1 MKTIYNNPDTYK
13 LVDNQQDYD
22 FVGWMENFTDK
33 TLVVI
38 FSPGSSTYD
47 KEADED
53 YWNENEWTVEEIA
66 LCDDA
71 QLEEKKEFVEI
82 NRSYPTFTTM
92 IEIEPHTWS
101 GFLADNQGRSMF
113 NALRKELCN

>member
-1 MKTIYNNPDTYK
+1 MKTIYHNPDTYK

-33 TLVVI
+33 TLIVI
-38 FSPGSSTYD
+38 FSPGSNTYD
-47 KEADED
+47 EEADED

-71 QLEEKKEFVEI
+71 QLEEKKQFVEI

-92 IEIEPHTWS
+92 IEIEPHKWG
-101 GFLADNQGRSMF
+101 GFAADNEGRSMF
-113 NALRKELCN
+113 NALQKHFEK